1 MLKPVVFVLGLLP
14 AAYSSFQVWMLQSGG
29 VHYLGADPA
38 RELVLIQGQW
48 AIHFLILTLLVTPV
62 RQITG
67 WIQIARLRRMLG
79 LFTFF
84 YASLHLAAYSALLLE
99 LDFSSVGIELVERP
113 YITVGFLAWLLLL
126 PLALTSTNRMVRMLG
141 QNWRRLHRIVYAIA
155 LLGVA
160 HVFWLAKSSYF
171 DAFIYGSLLVI
182 LLVYRLFS
190 RRKGYSGR
198 VTA

>member
-14 AAYSSFQVWMLQSGG
+14 TAYSGFQVWMLQSGR

-62 RQITG
+62 RQITS

-84 YASLHLAAYSALLLE
+84 YASLHLTAYSALLLE

-126 PLALTSTNRMVRMLG
+126 PLALTSTNHMVRMLG

-155 LLGVA
+155 LLGVV

-171 DAFIYGSLLVI
+171 DAFIYGSLLII
-182 LLVYRLFS
+182 LLGYRLFS
-190 RRKGYSGR
+190 RRKDYSGR